1 MASLCHEGHEINI
14 ILMWFI
20 WSVEHCRR
28 FSLDK
33 NQIASRKYVVID
45 ILDEDC
51 PDRVGIGPLMNQ
63 WLCKK
68 EDQILY
74 LEEGEGGNRQTLIC
88 KYEGTGLRKF
98 IPGSR
103 TFVSEIGGTFVS
115 QGLSEDGA
123 LAIREQ
129 FKRYYE
135 QLGKGLTRVLLKAKD
150 GIFHQVYPVNTKIRG
165 TSLSPSD
172 MFISTRVTIS
182 SCSSSQHKKNVFKF
196 LRYQSGFWF

>member
-20 WSVEHCRR
+20 WSVKHCRR

-68 EDQILY
+68 EDQTLY

-88 KYEGTGLRKF
+88 KYEGRGLRKF

-129 FKRYYE
+129 FK
-135 QLGKGLTRVLLKAKD
+135 
-150 GIFHQVYPVNTKIRG
+150 KILWTAGERADQ
-165 TSLSPSD
+165 SLIKSQGWN
-172 MFISTRVTIS
+172 IS
-182 SCSSSQHKKNVFKF
+182 SGLPCK
-196 LRYQSGFWF
+196 Y